1 MIWRTCGMGTWHWC
15 QGLQNTSLR
24 LLRWFSAPSL
34 LWWSPSVAS
43 SQVRTVH
50 WVMSAYVISVCWR
63 ALCLRGA
70 ACRCMPSGQHMP
82 CAPRLAAA
90 CNSRRCTH
98 SFVSLP
104 TAQPCLQT
112 ALEAAEAAARAVAEA
127 EEAAA
132 LATRLMDAAN
142 RYEQQAQD
150 FGHHHHPEGHVS
162 PLDFAEVLCC

>member
-1 MIWRTCGMGTWHWC
+1 MPLHVVV
-15 QGLQNTSLR
+15 Q
-24 LLRWFSAPSL
+24 A
-34 LWWSPSVAS
+34 
-43 SQVRTVH
+43 H
-50 WVMSAYVISVCWR
+50 
-63 ALCLRGA
+63 A
-70 ACRCMPSGQHMP
+70 ACPLLP
-82 CAPRLAAA
+82 AA
-90 CNSRRCTH
+90 CNSRRWAH
-98 SFVSLP
+98 SFGSLP

-162 PLDFAEVLCC
+162 PCHTSSECCVADGAAVAWRQLRASRSPAYLPALWLLIATTLG